1 MQKVAVEAVPV
12 EEMVRLT
19 SYDEIDEVLRGKSFV
34 QGAFAESKS
43 VHGGVVTEL
52 DGPPHFERRRT
63 MGVLVRGD
71 ALASYELEVLIPD
84 LKKSIERV
92 RAATPPGEPPQGDLV
107 PMIRT
112 LLYRFGSRLV
122 GLDDVDSEERI
133 TRLLAVI
140 RLLTLGSTV
149 HWSDEDHDTVMRR
162 AEAALADFDRE
173 FVGPS
178 KERRKELIAAWRRG
192 EIEESEIP
200 RDVITLHLM
209 HPPQDFDEGLIVRES
224 KVFLSASTSSST
236 AATAH
241 AVEHFSRW
249 LDAHPEDVSRLDEF
263 NFVRA
268 ALAEAIRLH
277 PTQPGLIRRATEDLA
292 LRSGREVRA
301 GEYFMLEH
309 RAGNRDKTVWG
320 EDADEFNPDRR
331 EGPRARPYGFGF
343 GGGRH
348 VCMGQKATTGVF
360 VDEDVPAGGEDEP
373 QGNLVRV
380 LQCLMKEGA
389 RPDPDR
395 APVREATKLGIYR
408 SYPVVFTPR

>member
-19 SYDEIDEVLRGKSFV
+19 SYEEIDEVLRGKSFV

-84 LKKSIERV
+84 LRKSIEHV
-92 RAATPPGEPPQGDLV
+92 RAATPPGEPARGDLV

-200 RDVITLHLM
+200 RDVITLHLL

-241 AVEHFSRW
+241 AVEHFSQW
-249 LDAHPEDVSRLDEF
+249 LDAHPDDVSRLDDF
-263 NFVRA
+263 NFVGA

-277 PTQPGLIRRATEDLA
+277 PTQPGLIRRATEDLE

-360 VDEDVPAGGEDEP
+360 VEEDVAAGGEDEP

>member
-1 MQKVAVEAVPV
+1 
-12 EEMVRLT
+12 
-19 SYDEIDEVLRGKSFV
+19 
-34 QGAFAESKS
+34 
-43 VHGGVVTEL
+43 
-52 DGPPHFERRRT
+52 
-63 MGVLVRGD
+63 
-71 ALASYELEVLIPD
+71 
-84 LKKSIERV
+84 
-92 RAATPPGEPPQGDLV
+92 
-107 PMIRT
+107 
-112 LLYRFGSRLV
+112 
-122 GLDDVDSEERI
+122 
-133 TRLLAVI
+133 
-140 RLLTLGSTV
+140 V
-149 HWSDEDHDTVMRR
+149 HWSDENHDTVMRR

-192 EIEESEIP
+192 EIEESAIP

-209 HPPQDFDEGLIVRES
+209 HPPKDFDEGLIVRES

-249 LDAHPEDVSRLDEF
+249 LDAHPEDVSRLDDF

-268 ALAEAIRLH
+268 ALAEGIRLH
-277 PTQPGLIRRATEDLA
+277 PTQPGLIRRATEDLQ

-301 GEYFMLEH
+301 DEYFMLEH

-320 EDADEFNPDRR
+320 QDADEFNPDRR
-331 EGPRARPYGFGF
+331 DGPRARPYGFGF

-360 VDEDVPAGGEDEP
+360 MDEDVPASGEGEP

>member
-1 MQKVAVEAVPV
+1 MQNAAVEAVPV

-71 ALASYELEVLIPD
+71 ALAAYELEVLIPD
-84 LKKSIERV
+84 LQKSIESV
-92 RAATPPGEPPQGDLV
+92 RATTPPGVLPRADLV
-107 PMIRT
+107 PIVRT
-112 LLYRFGSRLV
+112 LLYRFGARLV
-122 GLDDVDSEERI
+122 GLDNVDSEERI
-133 TRLLAVI
+133 ARLLELI

-149 HWSDEDHDTVMRR
+149 HWSNEDHDTVMRR
-162 AEAALADFDRE
+162 AEGALDGFDRE

-178 KERRKELIAAWRRG
+178 KERRRALIEAWRRG
-192 EIEESEIP
+192 EIDESEIP

-209 HPPQDFDEGLIVRES
+209 HPPEGADEGLVVRES

-241 AVEHFSRW
+241 AVDHFSQW
-249 LDAHPEDVSRLDEF
+249 LDAHPEDVSRLDDF

-277 PTQPGLIRRATEDLA
+277 PTQPGLIRRATEDLQ
-292 LRSGREVRA
+292 LRSGREVRT
-301 GEYFMLEH
+301 GQYFMIEH

-320 EDADEFNPDRR
+320 EDADEFDPDRR
-331 EGPRARPYGFGF
+331 DGPRARPYGFGF

-360 VDEDVPAGGEDEP
+360 QDEDVPPTTEDQP

-380 LQCLMKEGA
+380 LQCLMKAGA

-408 SYPVVFTPR
+408 SYPIVFALR

>member
-1 MQKVAVEAVPV
+1 MQNVAVEAVPV

-19 SYDEIDEVLRGKSFV
+19 AYDEIDEVLRGKSFV

-43 VHGGVVTEL
+43 VHRGVVTEL

-63 MGVLVRGD
+63 MGVLVRGE
-71 ALASYELEVLIPD
+71 ALAAYELEVLIPD

-92 RAATPPGEPPQGDLV
+92 RAATPSGELPRADLV

-122 GLDDVDSEERI
+122 GLDDVDTEERVA
-133 TRLLAVI
+133 RLLELV
-140 RLLTLGSTV
+140 RLLGLGSTV
-149 HWSDEDHDTVMRR
+149 HWSDEDHGEVMRR
-162 AEAALADFDRE
+162 AEGALADFDRE

-178 KERRKELIAAWRRG
+178 RERRHELIAAWRRG
-192 EIEESEIP
+192 EIDESEIP

-209 HPPQDFDEGLIVRES
+209 HPPQDADEGLVVRES

-249 LDAHPEDVSRLDEF
+249 LDDHPEDVSRLDDF

-268 ALAEAIRLH
+268 ALAEGIRLH
-277 PTQPGLIRRATEDLA
+277 PTQPGLIRRATEDVQ
-292 LRSGREVRA
+292 LRSGRQVRA
-301 GEYFMLEH
+301 GQYFLLEH
-309 RAGNRDKTVWG
+309 RVGNRDKSVWG
-320 EDADEFNPDRR
+320 EDADEFNPYRR
-331 EGPRARPYGFGF
+331 EGPRARPYGLGF

-360 VDEDVPAGGEDEP
+360 VDEDVPGGGEDEP

-389 RPDPDR
+389 RPDADR
-395 APVREATKLGIYR
+395 APVREATKVGFYR
-408 SYPVVFTPR
+408 SYPIVFAPR